1 MTDARQT
8 FSSGFSGRASRVVR
22 DVLAAL
28 IALAV
33 VGLVIFLAA
42 MLTAAFLVVAGI
54 AVLAAA
60 GFWVW
65 RKLRGGSTFS
75 ARSSRTRNSDAQG
88 PEILVATRGPEGW
101 TVDGV
106 GPSSR

>member
-8 FSSGFSGRASRVVR
+8 FSSAFSGRASRVVR
-22 DVLAAL
+22 DILAAV
-28 IALAV
+28 IALGI

-54 AVLAAA
+54 AVLAAG

-65 RKLRGGSTFS
+65 RKLRGGRASTRADKGQS
-75 ARSSRTRNSDAQG
+75 AG

-106 GPSSR
+106 GPSSSR

>member
-1 MTDARQT
+1 MTDARHT
-8 FSSGFSGRASRVVR
+8 FASGFSGRAGRVVR
-22 DVLAAL
+22 DILAAL

-54 AVLAAA
+54 AILAAA

-65 RKLRGGSTFS
+65 RKLRGGRASTRPS
-75 ARSSRTRNSDAQG
+75 PARSGG

-101 TVDGV
+101 TVDGI

>member
-1 MTDARQT
+1 MTDTRNIFAA
-8 FSSGFSGRASRVVR
+8 GFSGRASRVVR
-22 DVLAAL
+22 DILAAL

-65 RKLRGGSTFS
+65 RKLRGGRVAGTG
-75 ARSSRTRNSDAQG
+75 ARSQDRPSG

-106 GPSSR
+106 GPTSR

>member
-1 MTDARQT
+1 MTDARHT
-8 FSSGFSGRASRVVR
+8 FASGFSGRASRVVR
-22 DVLAAL
+22 DILAAL

-65 RKLRGGSTFS
+65 RKLRGGRVS
-75 ARSSRTRNSDAQG
+75 AAGSDTQDRSSG

-101 TVDGV
+101 AVDGV

>member
-1 MTDARQT
+1 MTDARHNI
-8 FSSGFSGRASRVVR
+8 FASGFSGRASRVVR
-22 DVLAAL
+22 DILAAL

-65 RKLRGGSTFS
+65 RKLRGGRAS
-75 ARSSRTRNSDAQG
+75 ARTSESHSSE

-106 GPSSR
+106 DPTPR